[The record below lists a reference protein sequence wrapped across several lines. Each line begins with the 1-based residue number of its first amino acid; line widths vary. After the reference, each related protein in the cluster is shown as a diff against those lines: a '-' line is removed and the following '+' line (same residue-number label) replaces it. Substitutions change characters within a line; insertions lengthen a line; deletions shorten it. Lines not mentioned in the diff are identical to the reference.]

1 MPAIID
7 PDTFQRAQQSAARTR
22 SGARAAIE
30 PGHWLLRGLIECGH
44 CHVGCNCHKMR
55 GRNGTFHRYYYCRNH
70 DILRAGGEHLRC
82 PERNIRADE
91 LDAYVFDQVRRALL
105 EPAQLIAGEH
115 AVITTTPPTDD
126 DLIGAQLAA
135 LQRKLDQTELERGR
149 LLDAY
154 QAALLDL
161 DELTRRTATLTARRD
176 QLAAEHAE
184 LTDRRADLARENR
197 LRQRHRRLRR
207 SRPRL
212 TRRLDFD
219 GRQRLLRL
227 VVEKVR
233 VTGWHVEIH
242 LKIPLPDDPPPE
254 REPRPPDAR
263 PRTVKRYGPAFRWC
277 PSKAIATVQR
287 EGRSHAASGSASGPT
302 ALRLNPYTQ
311 PRGALFG
318 SC

>member
-1 MPAIID
+1 
-7 PDTFQRAQQSAARTR
+7 
-22 SGARAAIE
+22 
-30 PGHWLLRGLIECGH
+30 
-44 CHVGCNCHKMR
+44 MR

-82 PERNIRADE
+82 PERNIRADD
-91 LDAYVFDQVRRALL
+91 LDAYVFAQVRRALL

-115 AVITTTPPTDD
+115 AVITTTPPNDD

-135 LQRKLDQTELERGR
+135 LERKLDQTELERGR

-184 LTDRRADLARENR
+184 LTARRADLARENR
-197 LRQRHRRLRR
+197 LRRGIAGFAERVLA
-207 SRPRL
+207 SL
-212 TRRLDFD
+212 DELDFD

-242 LKIPLPDDPPPE
+242 LKIPLARRPTSRTRTPPTQ
-254 REPRPPDAR
+254 AQ
-263 PRTVKRYGPAFRWC
+263 PRTVKRYGPAFRWWRA
-277 PSKAIATVQR
+277 PRRRAAG
-287 EGRSHAASGSASGPT
+287 GRGSRRPR
-302 ALRLNPYTQ
+302 LRRRRCRPI
-311 PRGALFG
+311 RRR
-318 SC
+318 SCWT